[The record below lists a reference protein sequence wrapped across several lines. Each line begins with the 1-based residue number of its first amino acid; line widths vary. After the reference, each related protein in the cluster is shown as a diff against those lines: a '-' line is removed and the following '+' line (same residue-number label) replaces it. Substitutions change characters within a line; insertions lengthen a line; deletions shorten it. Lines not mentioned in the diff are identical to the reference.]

1 VTPRS
6 ARHRWRAR
14 AWRDD
19 ALAAMEEGAHGH
31 FHHHGR
37 PYGHRYRHRRRR
49 PWVWWIQAR
58 LRQKIFLWLGIAIAI
73 GLFAGGYIGH
83 WHGASKGWAIFAI
96 LAVSWMGSGA
106 IAWRLTRP
114 LSLVVEAARD
124 IGDGKLETRIAVRG
138 HGEVA
143 MLATAINDMAA
154 RIEVQLRE
162 QRQLLAAVSHE
173 LRTPLGHLRVVL
185 ETARE
190 RGLEPALFVELDRE
204 VVELDDLVGKLL
216 ASSRLEFGQLHVTPV
231 ELGELVA
238 EAAIA
243 AGVSPEAISA
253 EGDCLAPVDP
263 TLVRRA
269 VSNLLD
275 NAVRHGKGVVAV
287 RVCGDAEQV
296 AIEVDDAGPGVPAE
310 RRADAFTAFV
320 PSAAGGLGLGL
331 ALVQRIAASHGG
343 RAWIADRGEATG
355 ARVGFSVA
363 HEVSL
368 HRQASEKTTED
379 HRNPSR

>member
-1 VTPRS
+1 VSPPRP
-6 ARHRWRAR
+6 RWGRR
-14 AWRDD
+14 AWRGDE
-19 ALAAMEEGAHGH
+19 LAGTQEGPARHSLHRG
-31 FHHHGR
+31 HHH
-37 PYGHRYRHRRRR
+37 GHRYRHHRRR

-58 LRQKIFLWLGIAIAI
+58 LRQKIFLWLGIAIAM
-73 GLFAGGYIGH
+73 GLFAGGYVGH
-83 WHGASKGWAIFAI
+83 WHGASKGWTIFAI

-124 IGDGKLETRIAVRG
+124 IGAGKLDTRIAVRG

-154 RIEVQLRE
+154 RIEVQLKE

-190 RGLEPALFVELDRE
+190 RGLEPALFAQLDRE
-204 VVELDDLVGKLL
+204 VVELDELVGKLL
-216 ASSRLEFGQLHVTPV
+216 ASSRLEFGQLQITPM

-243 AGVSPEAISA
+243 AGVSAEAISA
-253 EGDCLAPVDP
+253 EGECRAPVDP

-275 NAVRHGKGVVAV
+275 NAARHGGGVVAV
-287 RVCGDAEQV
+287 RVHGDADEV
-296 AIEVDDAGPGVPAE
+296 AIEVEDAGPGVPAA

-320 PSAAGGLGLGL
+320 PSSAGGLGLGL
-331 ALVQRIAASHGG
+331 ALVHRIAVAHGG
-343 RAWIADRGEATG
+343 RAWILDRRDPTG

-363 HEVSL
+363 HEVSR
-368 HRQASEKTTED
+368 HRKADEKQAGD
-379 HRNPSR
+379 HRNPSP